1 MSLNFLGGKLMDE
14 NKEIEIKAK
23 KKKSIISKRAGEK
36 IIEDLARNCI
46 DSLISSGFTALDQVV
61 DAVKDSIK
69 MSVLG
74 KENAKNHT
82 VSPVSSRTNY
92 GRYWVSK
99 NENREK
105 LNRDIFSRNIYE
117 YETLEF
123 ESRSMADY
131 CLNKLKYYISTRG
144 YVTVGQYYQIA
155 RLPYSNVDMRWGWNN
170 LNSVI
175 VQQNLN
181 RKWILIMPEAMEIEE
196 ER

>member
-1 MSLNFLGGKLMDE
+1 MDE

-23 KKKSIISKRAGEK
+23 KKKSIISKRVGEK